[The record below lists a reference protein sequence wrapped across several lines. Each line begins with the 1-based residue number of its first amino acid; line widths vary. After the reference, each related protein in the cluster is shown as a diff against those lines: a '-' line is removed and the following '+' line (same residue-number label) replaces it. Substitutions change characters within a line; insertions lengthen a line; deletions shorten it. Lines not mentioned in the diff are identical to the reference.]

1 MLRSLAGT
9 SGVSEIPIRDDA
21 LTQPEDAYCELP
33 KHNAVYTNLLKIY
46 ENTDS
51 APVSDEYPGNP
62 DDMVINANAVSVS
75 ASE

>member
-1 MLRSLAGT
+1 MYSVERGLELEMMRQRGSV
-9 SGVSEIPIRDDA
+9 SGS
-21 LTQPEDAYCELP
+21 
-33 KHNAVYTNLLKIY
+33 
-46 ENTDS
+46 DS